1 MPIIK
6 RAVVLTAAQIRHLI
20 RVTEVDSRQPERD
33 IVVLLLGHA
42 TGLRISETAQITVAD
57 LFFKN
62 GRLRNEA
69 SVRGAIS
76 KGNRQRCI
84 YLTSARLIA
93 AIDRYAAYRLANGIG
108 ITMDASYRGLQPH
121 QPFVM
126 TRREARF
133 SMNLKR
139 RISESGERVDYW
151 AADALQSYVTQLYQR
166 AGLKGSSHSG
176 RCSFASKILAKSA
189 DMEVVAT
196 LLGHA
201 DIDMAMRYVEV
212 DQAILRQA
220 FIEAI

>member
-33 IVVLLLGHA
+33 VVVLLLGHA

-121 QPFVM
+121 QPFVT
-126 TRREARF
+126 TRRGARF

-139 RISESGERVDYW
+139 RISESGEQVDYW

-166 AGLKGSSHSG
+166 AGLKRSSHSG
-176 RCSFASKILAKSA
+176 RRSFGSKILAKSG

-196 LLGHA
+196 LLGHS
-201 DIDMAMRYVEV
+201 DIDMAMRYTDV
-212 DQAILRQA
+212 DPRILRQA
-220 FIEAI
+220 FIDVI